1 MVTTQSKPRYQ
12 PVIAQYNRDKAM
24 TDLFAAMYDLYD
36 FVVRAGHLPE
46 IGERRTKLLKNMSL
60 QTAECAYFIRDKIE
74 IENFC
79 EEDAYCTL
87 TASSI

>member
-1 MVTTQSKPRYQ
+1 
-12 PVIAQYNRDKAM
+12 M
-24 TDLFAAMYDLYD
+24 TDLFAAMHDLYD

-60 QTAECAYFIRDKIE
+60 QTAECAYFIRDKVE

-87 TASSI
+87 TASLIS

>member
-1 MVTTQSKPRYQ
+1 
-12 PVIAQYNRDKAM
+12 M

-46 IGERRTKLLKNMSL
+46 IGGRRIKLLKNMSL
-60 QTAECAYFIRDKIE
+60 QTAECAYFIRDKVE

>member
-1 MVTTQSKPRYQ
+1 MS
-12 PVIAQYNRDKAM
+12 
-24 TDLFAAMYDLYD
+24 DLFAAMYDLYD
-36 FVVRAGHLPE
+36 FVVKADRLAE
-46 IGERRTKLLKNMSL
+46 IGERRTKLLKDMSL
-60 QTAECAYFIRDKIE
+60 QTAECAYFIRDKAQ